1 MATPLPYDEH
11 DTPRLTLGVRVLLA
25 ISVAM
30 LFLQRTVVSDADA
43 FAVLGFQGRSV
54 WSALTYTFVHFS
66 AWHLA
71 LNMYALLLFGPR
83 LETAMGTRAF
93 SFYFLWCS
101 LGGAIFH
108 LLFVRSGLLIGSSAA
123 VFGVVFAYWQQW
135 PRDEVALFGA
145 IPMRVWTLGA
155 MLIVANLALGIMGP
169 ADSGAGANGWIYLAH
184 AGGIAFGWLYF
195 RTPPAAS
202 LDRLRQRIS
211 PAPDYPDEAPP
222 RAIPRT
228 LPRARTQRDEVDE
241 IVAKS
246 RAVASQNRPV
256 TRMIT
261 TPLRGREDARVAE
274 LDRLLD
280 KISSAGLASLSAEE
294 RALLDESAKRLR
306 GEG

>member
-1 MATPLPYDEH
+1 MAIPLQYDEH
-11 DTPRLTLGVRVLLA
+11 EAPRLTRGIRVLLA
-25 ISVAM
+25 ITVAM
-30 LFLQRTVVSDADA
+30 LFLQRTVISDADA
-43 FAVLGFQGRSV
+43 FVVLGFQGRSV
-54 WSALTYTFVHFS
+54 WSAVTYMFVHFS
-66 AWHLA
+66 VLHLA
-71 LNMYALLLFGPR
+71 LNVYALLLFGPR
-83 LETAMGTRAF
+83 LEHVMGTRAF
-93 SFYFLWCS
+93 TLYFLWCG

-135 PRDEVALFGA
+135 PRDEIALFGA
-145 IPMRVWTLGA
+145 VPMRAWAVGA
-155 MLIVANLALGIMGP
+155 LLIAANLALGIVGP
-169 ADSGAGANGWIYLAH
+169 EEPGTGANGWLYLAH
-184 AGGIAFGWLYF
+184 AGGLAFGWLYF

-246 RAVASQNRPV
+246 KAVASQNRPA
-256 TRMIT
+256 TRVLT
-261 TPLRGREDARVAE
+261 TAPRRREDVRVAE

-280 KISSAGLASLSAEE
+280 KISSAGLESLSVEE

>member
-1 MATPLPYDEH
+1 MATSLQYDEH
-11 DTPRLTLGVRVLLA
+11 DAPHLTRGVRVLLA
-25 ISVAM
+25 ITVAM

-54 WSALTYTFVHFS
+54 WSAVTYMFVHFS
-66 AWHLA
+66 VWHLA

-83 LETAMGTRAF
+83 LESAMGTRAF
-93 SFYFLWCS
+93 TLYFLWCG
-101 LGGAIFH
+101 LGGAVFH
-108 LLFVRSGLLIGSSAA
+108 LFFVRSGLLIGSSAA
-123 VFGVVFAYWQQW
+123 VFGVMFAYWQQW

-145 IPMRVWTLGA
+145 IPMRAWVLCLVLVGANVAAGILG
-155 MLIVANLALGIMGP
+155 P
-169 ADSGAGANGWIYLAH
+169 SDSNTGANGWIYLAH
-184 AGGIAFGWLYF
+184 GGGLAFGWLYF

-211 PAPDYPDEAPP
+211 AAPDYPDEAPP

-228 LPRARTQRDEVDE
+228 LPRARTQHDEVDE

-246 RAVASQNRPV
+246 KAVAGQNRPA
-256 TRMIT
+256 TRVVT
-261 TPLRGREDARVAE
+261 TPSRSREDARVAE

>member
-1 MATPLPYDEH
+1 MSIPLQYDEH
-11 DTPRLTLGVRVLLA
+11 EAPRLTRGVRVLLA
-25 ISVAM
+25 LTIAM

-54 WSALTYTFVHFS
+54 WSAITYMFVHFS
-66 AWHLA
+66 VWHLA

-83 LETAMGTRAF
+83 LESAMGTRAF
-93 SFYFLWCS
+93 TFYFLWCG
-101 LGGAIFH
+101 LGGALFH

-123 VFGVVFAYWQQW
+123 VFGVIFAYWQQW
-135 PRDEVALFGA
+135 PRDEIALFGA
-145 IPMRVWTLGA
+145 IPLRVWTLGA
-155 MLIVANLALGIMGP
+155 LFIAGNLAMGIMGP
-169 ADSGAGANGWIYLAH
+169 ADPASGANGWIYLAH

-246 RAVASQNRPV
+246 KAVAGQNRPV
-256 TRMIT
+256 ARALTS
-261 TPLRGREDARVAE
+261 TPRRREDARVAE

-280 KISSAGLASLSAEE
+280 KISSAGLASLSVEE

-306 GEG
+306 GE